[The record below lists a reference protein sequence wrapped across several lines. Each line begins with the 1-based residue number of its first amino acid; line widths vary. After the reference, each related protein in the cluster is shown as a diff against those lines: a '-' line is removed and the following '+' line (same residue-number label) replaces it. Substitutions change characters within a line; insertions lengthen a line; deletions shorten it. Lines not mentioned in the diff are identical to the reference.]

1 MEARCQIHHHASGLR
16 QQIGKED
23 DDDGNRSDIADEEP
37 EDAEDSGVC
46 AESAAVGE
54 FVIDVGLLEAPA
66 YEEDCEKT
74 AEGHQDI

>member
-1 MEARCQIHHHASGLR
+1 MHRPPYSLHYLR

-23 DDDGNRSDIADEEP
+23 DDDSDRGYIADQKP
-37 EDAEDSGVC
+37 EDAEDSGVG

-54 FVIDVGLLEAPA
+54 FIVDVGLLETPA
-66 YEEDCEKT
+66 YEEDSEKT

>member
-1 MEARCQIHHHASGLR
+1 MHRPPYSLHYLR

-23 DDDGNRSDIADEEP
+23 DDDSDRGYIADQKP
-37 EDAEDSGVC
+37 EDAEDLGVG

>member
-1 MEARCQIHHHASGLR
+1 MHRPPDSLHYLR

-23 DDDGNRSDIADEEP
+23 NDDSDRGYIADQKP
-37 EDAEDSGVC
+37 EDAKDSGVS

-54 FVIDVGLLEAPA
+54 FIVDVGLLEAPA
-66 YEEDCEKT
+66 DEEDCEKT

>member
-1 MEARCQIHHHASGLR
+1 MHRPPYSLHYLR

-23 DDDGNRSDIADEEP
+23 DDDSDRGYIADEEP
-37 EDAEDSGVC
+37 KDTEYLSIL

-54 FVIDVGLLEAPA
+54 FVIDVCLLESPA

>member
-1 MEARCQIHHHASGLR
+1 MHRPPDSLHYLR

-23 DDDGNRSDIADEEP
+23 DDDSDRGYIADQKP
-37 EDAEDSGVC
+37 EDAEDSGVGG
-46 AESAAVGE
+46 ESAAVGE
-54 FVIDVGLLEAPA
+54 FIVDVGLLEAPA